1 MTSSSVVRLVS
12 IMVLTIAVSACSSP
26 GPGGDISERDPFEST
41 NRTFHDVNIFL
52 DSNLIRP
59 VAQGYDFVTPQTF
72 QHLIGNAFDHIDT
85 AGNFANF
92 VLQGD
97 VDSALV
103 SFGRFLVN
111 TVVGAAGLLDPA
123 TEFGLPKGDTDF
135 GVTLG
140 KYGVSE
146 GAYLVL
152 PLLGPSTTRDALGSV
167 VDRTALSPT
176 FYVGLFVDG
185 DIVDYAL
192 PAATVLEVVDARAR
206 NADLVDDILYESA
219 DSYVSLRSIYLQRRD
234 ALIRGQEESD
244 DLPDIFDEETS
255 N

>member
-1 MTSSSVVRLVS
+1 M
-12 IMVLTIAVSACSSP
+12 SA
-26 GPGGDISERDPFEST
+26 RDPYEST
-41 NRTFHDVNIFL
+41 NRTFHEVNLFL
-52 DSNLIRP
+52 DKNLIRP
-59 VAQGYDFVTPQTF
+59 VAQGYDFATPRTI
-72 QHLIGNAFDHIDT
+72 QHMLGNAFDHIDT
-85 AGNFANF
+85 AGEFANY

-97 VDSALV
+97 VDNAMV
-103 SFGRFLVN
+103 SLGRFVVN
-111 TVVGAAGLLDPA
+111 TVLGAAGLLDPA

-135 GVTLG
+135 GITLG
-140 KYGVSE
+140 KYGVGE

-152 PLLGPSTTRDALGSV
+152 PLLGPSTSRDALGSI

-192 PAATVLEVVDARAR
+192 PAATVLEVVEARAR

-234 ALIRGQEESD
+234 VLIRGEAASE

-255 N
+255 D